1 MFQNVERDINNRQ
14 DFNEAFYNRK
24 DRIKTML
31 KSLLSINN
39 IAIYIIAFMI
49 SMVGFSS
56 HNIMLGLSPFAIA
69 FIAAMLSNGNPVGI
83 IYILTLI
90 GTFIKFGPNVLLT
103 YVLTSLAFFASSL
116 FVRHNVIED
125 TNEEKRLGVHLFASV
140 LIVQIVPMF
149 FRSFL
154 LYDLLLA
161 IMVAVVTFVFY
172 KIFANSIIMIKE
184 FRNKKA
190 FTIEE
195 VIGTS
200 LLLAIAVCAF
210 GDLTIFGFS
219 IKNIL
224 SILIVLV
231 LGWKNGMLV
240 GATGGITIG
249 VVLGII
255 SGSEP
260 MMIAAY
266 AISGLVAGILNKFG
280 RIGVVVGF
288 IAGNVLLTYVANGN
302 TVPIITIQEILIAC
316 LGLLAIPKKLKINI
330 EDLYGKTKLLPETTG
345 RSLGETQETI
355 LKLNSMSETIADLA
369 KGYKTS
375 EKEDIKSKKQ
385 ELSNENIFIEEL
397 KNHLVN
403 LEENILFD
411 DIYNNNNNILHEIF
425 EELLKNDVID
435 EKKLVSIFEAHNNYI
450 VGFHEKNKAVQED
463 VSKMI
468 NAINSSYR
476 LSRVNFVW
484 KKKIE
489 QNKQNISTQLEG
501 VSQAIANLADEI
513 KEENKDEFADKK
525 EELMRAFQEKNFDIQ
540 NLSIKRLK
548 NGRYIVDIYHNLCDD
563 LEGKKC
569 NIKRIK
575 TILERILKDKFIIQH
590 QECGLRENKE
600 QCKFTYMSQDKFSVQ
615 IGISK
620 TTKAGSPV
628 SGDTN
633 LETKLEDGKYL
644 LAISDGM
651 GSGPE
656 AMKSSKVAIKT
667 LERLLTAG
675 FDKTVSLKLIN
686 SILDTTQKDDMYAT
700 LDVEILDL
708 YSGVM
713 EFVKNGACP
722 TYLKRNKEVQLLK
735 ANTLP
740 AGAVENVDLEVYD
753 CDLQDGDIIVMCSD
767 GVVES
772 NDEYINKEVW
782 VKYLLEDMQTDDA
795 QKIADILLKESI
807 DNDYGTQKDD
817 MTVIVAK
824 ISKRIR

>member
-1 MFQNVERDINNRQ
+1 M
-14 DFNEAFYNRK
+14 
-24 DRIKTML
+24 
-31 KSLLSINN
+31 
-39 IAIYIIAFMI
+39 
-49 SMVGFSS
+49 
-56 HNIMLGLSPFAIA
+56 
-69 FIAAMLSNGNPVGI
+69 
-83 IYILTLI
+83 
-90 GTFIKFGPNVLLT
+90 
-103 YVLTSLAFFASSL
+103 
-116 FVRHNVIED
+116 
-125 TNEEKRLGVHLFASV
+125 
-140 LIVQIVPMF
+140 
-149 FRSFL
+149 
-154 LYDLLLA
+154 
-161 IMVAVVTFVFY
+161 
-172 KIFANSIIMIKE
+172 
-184 FRNKKA
+184 
-190 FTIEE
+190 
-195 VIGTS
+195 
-200 LLLAIAVCAF
+200 
-210 GDLTIFGFS
+210 
-219 IKNIL
+219 
-224 SILIVLV
+224 
-231 LGWKNGMLV
+231 
-240 GATGGITIG
+240 
-249 VVLGII
+249 
-255 SGSEP
+255 
-260 MMIAAY
+260 
-266 AISGLVAGILNKFG
+266 
-280 RIGVVVGF
+280 
-288 IAGNVLLTYVANGN
+288 
-302 TVPIITIQEILIAC
+302 
-316 LGLLAIPKKLKINI
+316 
-330 EDLYGKTKLLPETTG
+330 
-345 RSLGETQETI
+345 
-355 LKLNSMSETIADLA
+355 
-369 KGYKTS
+369 
-375 EKEDIKSKKQ
+375 
-385 ELSNENIFIEEL
+385 
-397 KNHLVN
+397 
-403 LEENILFD
+403 
-411 DIYNNNNNILHEIF
+411 
-425 EELLKNDVID
+425 LKNDVID
-435 EKKLVSIFEAHNNYI
+435 EKKLVNIFEAHNNYI
-450 VGFHEKNKAVQED
+450 VGFHEKNKAVEAD

-489 QNKQNISTQLEG
+489 QNNQNISTQLEG
-501 VSQAIANLADEI
+501 VSQAIADLADEI

-525 EELMRAFQEKNFDIQ
+525 EELMRAFQEKNFNIQ
-540 NLSIKRLK
+540 NLNIKCLK

-600 QCKFTYMSQDKFSVQ
+600 QCKFTYMSQDKFSMQ

-686 SILDTTQKDDMYAT
+686 SILETTQKDDMYAT

-767 GVVES
+767 GVIES

-795 QKIADILLKESI
+795 QKIADILLKEAI

-824 ISKRIR
+824 ISKKIR

>member
-1 MFQNVERDINNRQ
+1 
-14 DFNEAFYNRK
+14 
-24 DRIKTML
+24 
-31 KSLLSINN
+31 
-39 IAIYIIAFMI
+39 
-49 SMVGFSS
+49 
-56 HNIMLGLSPFAIA
+56 
-69 FIAAMLSNGNPVGI
+69 
-83 IYILTLI
+83 
-90 GTFIKFGPNVLLT
+90 
-103 YVLTSLAFFASSL
+103 
-116 FVRHNVIED
+116 
-125 TNEEKRLGVHLFASV
+125 
-140 LIVQIVPMF
+140 
-149 FRSFL
+149 
-154 LYDLLLA
+154 
-161 IMVAVVTFVFY
+161 MVAVVTFIFY

-200 LLLAIAVCAF
+200 LLLSIAVCAF
-210 GDLTIFGFS
+210 GDLSIFGFS
-219 IKNIL
+219 IRNIL

-255 SGSEP
+255 SGTEP

-288 IAGNVLLTYVANGN
+288 IAGNVILTYVANGN

-330 EDLYGKTKLLPETTG
+330 EDLYGKTKLLPEATG
-345 RSLGETQETI
+345 RSLGDAQDSTI

-369 KGYKTS
+369 KGYKTTD
-375 EKEDIKSKKQ
+375 KEDKKLKKQ

-397 KNHLVN
+397 KNHLVT

-411 DIYNNNNNILHEIF
+411 DIYNNSNNILHEIF

-435 EKKLVSIFEAHNNYI
+435 EKKLVNIFEAHNNYI
-450 VGFHEKNKAVQED
+450 VGFHEKNKAVEAD

-489 QNKQNISTQLEG
+489 KDKENISNQLED
-501 VSQAIANLADEI
+501 VSKAISNLADEI
-513 KEENKDEFADKK
+513 KEENKEEFVDKK
-525 EELMRAFQEKNFDIQ
+525 QELKRAFKEKSFGIQ
-540 NLSIKRLK
+540 NLNIKRFK

-600 QCKFTYMSQDKFSVQ
+600 QCKFTYMSQDKFSMQ

-686 SILDTTQKDDMYAT
+686 SILETTQKDDMYAT

-767 GVVES
+767 GVIES

-795 QKIADILLKESI
+795 QKIADILLKEAI

-824 ISKRIR
+824 ISKKIR